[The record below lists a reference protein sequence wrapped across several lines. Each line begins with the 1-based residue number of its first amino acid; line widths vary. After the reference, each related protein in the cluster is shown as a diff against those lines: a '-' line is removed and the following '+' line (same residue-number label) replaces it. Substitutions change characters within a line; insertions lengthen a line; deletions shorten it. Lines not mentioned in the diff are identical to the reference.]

1 MYLFF
6 WIIYFNFAKHM
17 KNIDKVTFVHFNDK
31 TFLHYIQSYTDYLP
45 MEEVILNNYNR
56 YKIVGYE
63 YKGFYD

>member
-1 MYLFF
+1 
-6 WIIYFNFAKHM
+6 M

-45 MEEVILNNYNR
+45 IEEVSLNNYNR
-56 YKIVGYE
+56 YMIVGYE